1 MQNTTNIPAILH
13 AIASEIKIESNF
25 SLLHPQYQPFSLSPE
40 AVERFSKNSKEL
52 QAKFSKLILRNFIY
66 GIYFNASLKPFFSD
80 SSKSSNT
87 IYPLHQNLENHSLH
101 GIDEE
106 FYEALHTHNHGTGYF
121 DPDWQVLRKE
131 PDGSLAVIK
140 GGLTMYAETDHHL
153 EASLPPARRG
163 DLISV
168 LLTKNRLKNGFYIAI
183 GNCGQE
189 KQEVGQIYFN
199 LSSPGAIA
207 LTDLLT
213 FQLNTAKIPFSLQ
226 ILSHPVAFGRY
237 DAATLHF
244 EKPHYPSIH
253 KILESIYP
261 EIQPYLYIDI
271 PLFSK
276 YLAPGIG
283 LIEEPIHKPIPQE
296 SFGMNRCQILAIALF
311 DAWQKGIIA
320 PEEKIRL
327 IQQHLSEWSVNL
339 EYPYLNPNSEDI
351 YTVISEQ

>member
-25 SLLHPQYQPFSLSPE
+25 SLQHPQYQPFTLSPE
-40 AVERFSKNSKEL
+40 VVERFSKNSKEL

-66 GIYFNASLKPFFSD
+66 GIYFNASLKSFLTTSNN
-80 SSKSSNT
+80 KSSNT

-101 GIDEE
+101 GIDGE
-106 FYEALHTHNHGTGYF
+106 FYEALHTSNHGTGYF
-121 DPDWQVLRKE
+121 DADWEVLRKE

-140 GGLTMYAETDHHL
+140 SGLTMYAETDHHL
-153 EASLPPARRG
+153 EASLPAAKRG
-163 DLISV
+163 DLIPV
-168 LLTKNRLKNGFYIAI
+168 LLPKNRLQNGFYIAI

-189 KQEVGQIYFN
+189 KQEIGQIYFN

-213 FQLNTAKIPFSLQ
+213 LQLNTAKIPFSLQ

-237 DAATLHF
+237 DAVILHF
-244 EKPHYPSIH
+244 EKPDYPSIH
-253 KILESIYP
+253 RILQSIYP
-261 EIQPYLYIDI
+261 EIEIYLQSEI

-276 YLAPGIG
+276 HLAPGIG
-283 LIEEPIHKPIPQE
+283 LVEEPIHKPIPQE

-311 DAWQKGIIA
+311 EAWEKGIIS

-327 IQQHLSEWSVNL
+327 IQHHLNEWSVNL

-351 YTVISEQ
+351 YTPII